1 MVKKSPLL
9 AVAKKE
15 NMSPKVSLILSFI
28 HSKIF
33 FISLNSTPINAIKK
47 LTMELTMD
55 ASHPGYNTPLLLGG
69 DEQLKK
75 LS

>member
-1 MVKKSPLL
+1 ML
-9 AVAKKE
+9 
-15 NMSPKVSLILSFI
+15 VSSCPLILHHLIRF
-28 HSKIF
+28 
-33 FISLNSTPINAIKK
+33 KK

-55 ASHPGYNTPLLLGG
+55 ASQPGYNTPLLLGG